1 MNNFGCN
8 DVIFIFKGILYHPIL
23 KEDSLC
29 DHSFFLSMFRINQ
42 VTYVIALTEIII
54 THVFLRQIFKFQFL
68 LFATS
73 VQNAQCVNGSFQNI
87 FNWEERLHMFQK
99 LDYLLL

>member
-1 MNNFGCN
+1 MSINMLKTYSNWNIANFNITQFQIAEG
-8 DVIFIFKGILYHPIL
+8 FIVQN
-23 KEDSLC
+23 S
-29 DHSFFLSMFRINQ
+29 
-42 VTYVIALTEIII
+42 V
-54 THVFLRQIFKFQFL
+54 FKFQFL